1 MIFDFHVHCFPD
13 ALAPR
18 AVAALTEN
26 ARIISLKPLTDG
38 TSADTEKRLRS
49 AGITGAHVLNIATN
63 ARQTENVNKF
73 AASLQSVSSGFFTS
87 AGSVH
92 PACPDKARVIASLRD
107 AGIRGIKVHPDYVRV
122 SVDDPRYDEI
132 FSLCEEAGMYVVTH
146 AGFDPVSP
154 DHFHVTPEGMLKVI
168 RSHPRLVFVAAH
180 MGGPSQIDGVLEL
193 LAGTNIYFDTSL
205 VSIRENERDK
215 LKTLFHA
222 HDPDRIFFGTDTPWS
237 DPVSEIRFVESM
249 GLSSCVKEKIF
260 YKNAAR
266 LLNL

>member
-38 TSADTEKRLRS
+38 TAAGTEKCLRS

-63 ARQTENVNKF
+63 VRQTENVNRF
-73 AASLQSVSSGFFTS
+73 AATLSTVSNGFFIP
-87 AGSVH
+87 AGTVH
-92 PACPDKARVIASLRD
+92 PDCEDKERVIKALHD

-122 SVDDPRYDEI
+122 NIDDPRYDEI

-154 DHFHVTPEGMLKVI
+154 DYFHAKPEGMLKVI
-168 RSHPRLVFVAAH
+168 RSHPRLTFVAAH
-180 MGGPSQIDGVLEL
+180 MGGPSQLDGVLEL
-193 LAGTNIYFDTSL
+193 LAGTNVYFDTSL
-205 VSIRENERDK
+205 ISIREDERDK

-237 DPVSEIRFVESM
+237 DPKAEIAIVESM
-249 GLSSCVKEKIF
+249 DLTETAKEKIF

>member
-26 ARIISLKPLTDG
+26 ARIIGLEPLTDG
-38 TSADTEKRLRS
+38 TAAGTEKRLRS

-63 ARQTENVNKF
+63 VRQTENVNRF
-73 AASLQSVSSGFFTS
+73 AVSLKGGFFTP

-92 PACPDKARVIASLRD
+92 PDCPDKERVIASLRD
-107 AGIRGIKVHPDYVRV
+107 TGIRGIKVHPDYVRV
-122 SVDDPRYDEI
+122 NIDDPRYDEI

-154 DHFHVTPEGMLKVI
+154 DCFHVKPEGMLKVI
-168 RSHPRLVFVAAH
+168 RSHPRLTFVAAH
-180 MGGPSQIDGVLEL
+180 MGGPSQLDGVLEL
-193 LAGTNIYFDTSL
+193 LAGTSIYFDTSL
-205 VSIRENERDK
+205 ISIREDERDK

-237 DPVSEIRFVESM
+237 DPKAEIALVESM
-249 GLSSCVKEKIF
+249 DLSESAKEKIF
-260 YKNAAR
+260 FKNAAR

>member
-26 ARIISLKPLTDG
+26 ARIIGLKPLTDG
-38 TSADTEKRLRS
+38 TASGTEKRLCA

-63 ARQTENVNKF
+63 VRQTDNVNGF
-73 AASLQSVSSGFFTS
+73 AASLRGGFFIP

-92 PACPDKARVIASLRD
+92 PDCPDKERVISSLRD

-122 SVDDPRYDEI
+122 NIDDPRYDEI

-154 DHFHVTPEGMLKVI
+154 DYFHVTPEGMLKVI

-205 VSIRENERDK
+205 VSIREDERDK
-215 LKTLFHA
+215 LKTLFHG

-237 DPVSEIRFVESM
+237 DPQSEIAFVETM
-249 GLSSCVKEKIF
+249 GLSDEAKEKIF